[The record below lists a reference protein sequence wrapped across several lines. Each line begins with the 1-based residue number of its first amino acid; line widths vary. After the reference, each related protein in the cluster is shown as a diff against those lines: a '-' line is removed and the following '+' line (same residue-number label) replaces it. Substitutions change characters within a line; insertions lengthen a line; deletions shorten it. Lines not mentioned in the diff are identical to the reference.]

1 MEEALRNPYILQC
14 IVKAVSGPWGND
26 HDVAQMALVCKSW
39 ADAVIANDKYVD
51 LDLSLWYAMRNDTPD
66 CLRYLLDKVDPACL
80 PAVIRSN
87 LHDYG
92 RRGRF
97 INIIWNRYE
106 QVRTPRS
113 DLDLIISVFPDRAT
127 ILTKFLIDKNL
138 KWPAGSIVQLRKHDD
153 SISHPQLQKI
163 LMKILLAG
171 AVSYTHKDYE
181 QYIELEDYR
190 TLKRLDSAR
199 YSKTWTWDECPQ
211 TISKCDNVQCL
222 EYIKM
227 AHPPSKTTLVM
238 IAEMVSARENV
249 PERTI
254 DFYKYAIQHADD
266 RAQATDADVDS
277 RVYYTPDPE
286 ESERPGKIRKIQDN

>member
-1 MEEALRNPYILQC
+1 MEEALRNPYILQY
-14 IVKAVSGPWGND
+14 IVKAVSGPSGND

-39 ADAVIANDKYVD
+39 ADAVIANDNKYVD
-51 LDLSLWYAMRNDTPD
+51 QSLWYAMRNDSPD

-87 LHDYG
+87 LSDYG

-113 DLDLIISVFPDRAT
+113 DLDLLISVFPDRAT

-138 KWPAGSIVQLRKHDD
+138 KWPAGLIVQLRKHDD
-153 SISHPQLQKI
+153 SIAHPQLQKI

-249 PERTI
+249 PERI
-254 DFYKYAIQHADD
+254 INFYKYAIQNA
-266 RAQATDADVDS
+266 DADAHG
-277 RVYYTPDPE
+277 VYYTPDPE
-286 ESERPGKIRKIQDN
+286 IPQEWERPEKIRKIQDN